1 MKILVLT
8 KRQYMGKDLIDD
20 RFGRFRE
27 LPLELARLG
36 HNVRGLALSYRPKT
50 DNTFVDADNS
60 GDARVTWYAINLL
73 DGFLLGPMSYLPRA
87 IMLTR
92 EFRPDIIWACS
103 DAYHAIFGR
112 RLAKHVGSLCVVDL
126 YDNFEAFRA
135 SRFPGVVPLF
145 RGAVRAADG
154 VTSFS
159 QRLADHVARTYMRTK
174 SASVIENGVR
184 KDLFFSQEQNL
195 CRQHLGLPASA
206 KILGTAGALD
216 HSRGIDALFRAFDQL
231 STEVDDLHLALAG
244 PRERGMQIPTGPRI
258 HDLHELP
265 HTDVPLFY
273 NSLDVAIVCY
283 RHSAQGEYSF
293 PQKAYEIIACR
304 VPLVAAAVGSMNELL
319 LNYPDC
325 MYEPENSA
333 SLASAIRRQ
342 LQTKT
347 VIEIPTPTWADSAM
361 QLSDFFQQIV
371 GSDSTSVMPASN
383 NNVVR

>member
-36 HNVRGLALSYRPKT
+36 HEVRGLALSYRPKA
-50 DNTFVDADNS
+50 DNLFVDTDGS
-60 GDARVTWYAINLL
+60 GDAHVTWHSINLL
-73 DGFLLGPMSYLPRA
+73 NGFPAGPLDYWRRA
-87 IMLTR
+87 ISLTR

-135 SRFPGVVPLF
+135 SQFPGVRPLF
-145 RGAVRAADG
+145 RRAVRAADG

-159 QRLADHVARTYMRTK
+159 QRLADHVARTHMRTK
-174 SASVIENGVR
+174 STLVIENGVR
-184 KDLFFSQEQNL
+184 KELFYPQDPNL
-195 CRQHLGLPASA
+195 CRQQLGLPANA
-206 KILGTAGALD
+206 KIVGTAGALD
-216 HSRGIDALFRAFDQL
+216 HSRGIETLFKAFEQL
-231 STEVDDLHLALAG
+231 SAEVDDLHLVLAG
-244 PRERGMQIPTGPRI
+244 PRQRGMSIPAGPRV

-265 HTDVPLFY
+265 HAEVPLLC
-273 NSLDVAIVCY
+273 NSLDVAVVCY
-283 RHSAQGEYSF
+283 HHSAQGEYSF
-293 PQKAYEIIACR
+293 PQKAYEILACR

-319 LNYPDC
+319 LNYSDC
-325 MYEPENSA
+325 LYEPEDSA

-342 LQTKT
+342 LQAKT
-347 VIEIPTPTWADSAM
+347 VIEMPTPTWADSAK
-361 QLSDFFQQIV
+361 QLSDFFLQIMD
-371 GSDSTSVMPASN
+371 GMATSAMQTPKNQAP
-383 NNVVR
+383 R